1 MWFRFCVSFQ
11 EVGVRRA
18 AAAFFREFV
27 FFTHIFYK
35 ISDLTRDTQI
45 LDWSHD
51 YWWLKR
57 KSLYHSDGFHAAL
70 LQRFNELEVLRDW
83 GFLMRIGIIPHG
95 GILRDTITWL
105 WRGQWSQSNHHCHR
119 DPHWQFQRLGY
130 CPGSASCWTWPKG
143 CSPFRPHSSRSQVPH
158 LQEYPHVP

>member
-70 LQRFNELEVLRDW
+70 LQKDDNELEVLRDW
-83 GFLMRIGIIPHG
+83 GLDLSSGFPMGEFRFKRYNYMAVKRPVEPKQSPFSSGSS
-95 GILRDTITWL
+95 DTIPSWL
-105 WRGQWSQSNHHCHR
+105 LSRICKLL
-119 DPHWQFQRLGY
+119 DMAKRLF
-130 CPGSASCWTWPKG
+130 SI
-143 CSPFRPHSSRSQVPH
+143 SSSFTS
-158 LQEYPHVP
+158 